1 MTEGRSITL
10 DVQYSTVYETEIP
23 STDGQPGAG
32 GASGGGN
39 WKAGDSVVLQN
50 APFYYASTSAGPS
63 AYKSGTFY
71 FYDGVLVNGRYRM
84 TITADR
90 CGKLPVMVNVTG
102 WVPASFCA
110 AGDEKKTDL

>member
-50 APFYYASTSAGPS
+50 VPFY
-63 AYKSGTFY
+63 
-71 FYDGVLVNGRYRM
+71 
-84 TITADR
+84 
-90 CGKLPVMVNVTG
+90 
-102 WVPASFCA
+102 
-110 AGDEKKTDL
+110 